1 MFEFDPRARYLMP
14 AHFGVPKMPKPPSG
28 WYHDVTT
35 MNVRYLTDR
44 EKLQALLPHPFK
56 VAEEALVT
64 VTYAQSRDVDWL
76 AGRGYNLISV
86 NAAVVFEGDQEELEG
101 SFALVVWE
109 NLADPILSGREL
121 TGIPK
126 IFADIDDHTITDGE
140 WRCGASHF
148 GSAIVDLSIRDLT
161 VPTAEQIAAAQT
173 EEASKDNPMAWRYIP
188 AVGGFGAAISE
199 PTIYPSKNV
208 INEAQIGEGHI
219 EWHRLTWEQNPT
231 QFHIVNKLAD
241 LPVLEYRPAIVTKGS
256 TNLLLPE
263 RWPRSLSASA
273 ARTIE
278 EIQKICYVGAG
289 TMGCANSLVAAVSGY
304 DVVIYDVS
312 SESLAQVTDKHREMG
327 AFLVRSGYC
336 SAEELKASAV
346 RISCEQDLRLAV
358 ADADLVS
365 ESVIEDL
372 GVKRDVFGDLDK
384 LCPAKTILTTNTSGF
399 LVSDIADVVER
410 SDRFA
415 ALHSHYG
422 SPLIDIVRGPR
433 TSDATIDILERY
445 VHSLRCVP
453 LVLHKENRGYVLNA
467 LLGPVLTV
475 ASLLLVN
482 GIADK
487 EEIDAAWM
495 KHRRAPMGPFGM
507 MDLFGLNVV
516 YDGWQHRESD
526 PRVDELKPAV
536 DALLESFLNKGEL
549 GVKTGKGFYSYPDP
563 AFEQAGFVDTEKDI
577 STPHYA
583 MTTMLI
589 GNAILLASG
598 DIASPDEIDR
608 AWTVGM
614 TLDTGPFALL
624 EEMGSAA
631 FLQLLASDANTLL
644 PSETETVA
652 RYVERSEETS
662 YAGT

>member
-1 MFEFDPRARYLMP
+1 MFEFDPAGRYMMP

-35 MNVRYLTDR
+35 MNVQYLTDR
-44 EKLQALLPHPFK
+44 ERLQSLLPHPFK

-86 NAAVVFEGDQEELEG
+86 NAAVIFEGDQEELEG

-126 IFADIDDHTITDGE
+126 IFADIDDHTITNEE

-161 VPTAEQIAAAQT
+161 VPTAEQIAAAQA
-173 EEASKDNPMAWRYIP
+173 EEESKDNPMAWRYIP

-199 PTIYPSKNV
+199 PTIYPSTNV
-208 INEAQIGEGHI
+208 ITEAQVGEGRI

-256 TNLLLPE
+256 TNLMLPE
-263 RWPRSLSASA
+263 RWPRSLAVSDT
-273 ARTIE
+273 RTIE
-278 EIQKICYVGAG
+278 EIQKVCYVGAG

-312 SESLAQVTDKHREMG
+312 SESLAEVRDKHREMG
-327 AFLVRSGYC
+327 AFLVSSGYC
-336 SAEELKASAV
+336 SVEQLEASAA
-346 RISCEQDLRLAV
+346 RIVCEKNLQDAI
-358 ADADLVS
+358 ANADLVS
-365 ESVIEDL
+365 ESIIEDL
-372 GVKRDVFGDLDK
+372 DIKREVFKELDN
-384 LCPAKTILTTNTSGF
+384 LCPPNAILTTNTSGL
-399 LVSDIADVVER
+399 LVSDIEDIVER
-410 SDRFA
+410 GDRFA

-422 SPLIDIVRGPR
+422 SPLIDIVGGPR
-433 TSDATIDILERY
+433 TSRRTIDILERY
-445 VHSLRCVP
+445 VLSLKCVP

-467 LLGPVLTV
+467 LIGPVLTV
-475 ASLLLVN
+475 ALILVAE
-482 GIADK
+482 GIASK
-487 EEIDAAWM
+487 EEVDAAWM

-526 PRVDELKPAV
+526 PRVDALKPKV
-536 DALLESFLNKGEL
+536 SALLESYLNRGEL
-549 GVKTGKGFYSYPDP
+549 GSKTGKGFYSYPNP
-563 AFEQAGFVDTEKDI
+563 QFEQTGFTDNEGDASI
-577 STPHYA
+577 PHYA
-583 MTTMLI
+583 MTTALI
-589 GNAILLASG
+589 SNAVLLASN
-598 DIASPDEIDR
+598 DIASPEEIDR

-624 EEMGSAA
+624 EHMGSQA
-631 FLQLLASDANTLL
+631 FLQLLASDANMLS
-644 PSETETVA
+644 PEDMKV
-652 RYVERSEETS
+652 VEQYLVQSEETS
-662 YAGT
+662 DVGT

>member
-1 MFEFDPRARYLMP
+1 
-14 AHFGVPKMPKPPSG
+14 
-28 WYHDVTT
+28 

-44 EKLQALLPHPFK
+44 EQLQALLPHPFK
-56 VAEEALVT
+56 VAEEPLVT

-161 VPTAEQIAAAQT
+161 VPTAEQIAAAQA

-208 INEAQIGEGHI
+208 ITEAQIGEGRI

-263 RWPRSLSASA
+263 RWPRALAAST

-327 AFLVRSGYC
+327 TFLVGSGYC
-336 SAEELKASAV
+336 SAEELEASAA
-346 RISCEQDLRLAV
+346 RISCVQDLQLAV

-372 GVKRDVFGDLDK
+372 GVKRDVFDELDK
-384 LCPAKTILTTNTSGF
+384 LCPPKTILTTNTSGF
-399 LVSDIADVVER
+399 LVSDIEDVVEHG
-410 SDRFA
+410 DRFA

-445 VHSLRCVP
+445 VTSLKCVP
-453 LVLHKENRGYVLNA
+453 LVLHRENRGYVLNA
-467 LLGPVLTV
+467 MLGPVLTV
-475 ASLLLVN
+475 ALILVVE
-482 GIADK
+482 GIASK
-487 EEIDAAWM
+487 EQVDAAWM

-516 YDGWQHRESD
+516 YDGWQHREPD
-526 PRVDELKPAV
+526 PRVDSLKPKV
-536 DALLESFLNKGEL
+536 TALLESYLDRGEF
-549 GVKTGKGFYSYPDP
+549 GTKSGKGFYSYPNP
-563 AFEQAGFVDTEKDI
+563 PFEEPGFLDI
-577 STPHYA
+577 EDGSSIPHYA
-583 MTTMLI
+583 MTTTLI
-589 GNAILLASG
+589 SNGILLASN
-598 DIASPDEIDR
+598 DIASPEEVDR

-614 TLDTGPFALL
+614 TLDMGPFAIL
-624 EEMGSAA
+624 EQMGPAA
-631 FLQLLASDANTLL
+631 YLQLLASDANTLA
-644 PSETETVA
+644 PAETKVVENYLEQREVA
-652 RYVERSEETS
+652 GRTR
-662 YAGT
+662 A

>member
-1 MFEFDPRARYLMP
+1 MMP

-35 MNVRYLTDR
+35 MNVQYLTDR
-44 EKLQALLPHPFK
+44 ERLQSLLPHPFK
-56 VAEEALVT
+56 VADEALVT

-126 IFADIDDHTITDGE
+126 IFADIDDHTITDEE

-148 GSAIVDLSIRDLT
+148 GSAIVDLSIRNLT
-161 VPTAEQIAAAQT
+161 VPTAEQIVTAQA
-173 EEASKDNPMAWRYIP
+173 EQESKDNPMAWRYIP

-199 PTIYPSKNV
+199 PTIYPSENV
-208 INEAQIGEGHI
+208 ITEAQIGEGRI

-256 TNLLLPE
+256 TNLMLPE
-263 RWPRSLSASA
+263 RWPRSLAVSDT
-273 ARTIE
+273 RTIE
-278 EIQKICYVGAG
+278 EIQKVCYVGAG

-312 SESLAQVTDKHREMG
+312 SESLAEVRDKHREMG
-327 AFLVRSGYC
+327 AFLVSSGYC
-336 SAEELKASAV
+336 SVEQLEASAA
-346 RISCEQDLRLAV
+346 RIVCEKNLQDAI
-358 ADADLVS
+358 ANADLVS
-365 ESVIEDL
+365 ESIIEDL
-372 GVKRDVFGDLDK
+372 DIKREVFKELDK
-384 LCPAKTILTTNTSGF
+384 LCPPNAILTTNTSGL
-399 LVSDIADVVER
+399 LVSDIEDVVER
-410 SDRFA
+410 GDRFA

-422 SPLIDIVRGPR
+422 SPLIDIVGGPR
-433 TSDATIDILERY
+433 TSRETIDILERY
-445 VHSLRCVP
+445 VLSLKCVP

-467 LLGPVLTV
+467 LIGPVITV
-475 ASLLLVN
+475 GLILVAE
-482 GIADK
+482 GIASK
-487 EEIDAAWM
+487 EEVDAAWM

-526 PRVDELKPAV
+526 PRVDALKPKV
-536 DALLESFLNKGEL
+536 SALLESYLNRGEL
-549 GVKTGKGFYSYPDP
+549 GSKTGKGFYSYPNP
-563 AFEQAGFVDTEKDI
+563 QFEQTGFTDNEDDASI
-577 STPHYA
+577 PHYA
-583 MTTMLI
+583 MTTALI
-589 GNAILLASG
+589 SNAVLLASN
-598 DIASPDEIDR
+598 DIASPEEIDR

-624 EEMGSAA
+624 EHMGSQA
-631 FLQLLASDANTLL
+631 FLQLLASDANML
-644 PSETETVA
+644 SQEDMKV
-652 RYVERSEETS
+652 VEQYLVQSEETS
-662 YAGT
+662 DVGT